1 MSKRH
6 GAREQKKLAK
16 QKAKKDQ
23 RRRQLAR
30 LSSPDPTARF
40 AAADRWPI
48 VAAEVSETLWS
59 EGLGYAIIA
68 RRTPQH
74 LIAYGVFLLDV
85 YCLGV
90 KDAFWRVDAQD
101 AYDHLRKQIAERGGL
116 KRVSPEY
123 LSKLVHCAADYAQ
136 SLGFAPHRDFRHTR
150 LLLAGI
156 DPSQCSEDFR
166 FGKDGKPFYVAG
178 PYDPPHRV
186 REIVA
191 RVTAVGGH
199 FLAPVRPEDFDP
211 DDSELGGLREIE
223 MAEEG
228 DDEADDE

>member
-30 LSSPDPTARF
+30 LTSPDPTARF

-48 VAAEVSETLWS
+48 VAAEVSETLWL

-116 KRVSPEY
+116 KRVSPEH

-136 SLGFAPHRDFRHTR
+136 SLGIAPHHDFRHTR

-156 DPSQCSEDFR
+156 DPSQCPENFQ
-166 FGKDGKPFYVAG
+166 FGKDGKPFYIAG
-178 PYDPPHRV
+178 PFDAPHRV
-186 REIVA
+186 REIAERVA
-191 RVTAVGGH
+191 AAGGH
-199 FLAPVRPEDFDP
+199 FMASVGPDAIGFD
-211 DDSELGGLREIE
+211 DLEFVDE
-223 MAEEG
+223 EEG
-228 DDEADDE
+228 AARLEGGGNSA